1 MESVKQERKDL
12 MKDMPVDK
20 RASGGS
26 FMSKHCCDMSRL
38 RISICRKFI
47 AF

>member
-12 MKDMPVDK
+12 MDDMPVDK

-26 FMSKHCCDMSRL
+26 FMSKHCCEYVKIITYQTL
-38 RISICRKFI
+38 RTRS
-47 AF
+47 

>member
-20 RASGGS
+20 RAG
-26 FMSKHCCDMSRL
+26 MPRYKC
-38 RISICRKFI
+38 KK
-47 AF
+47 